1 MSYAP
6 VNEPPQTQSQAPRHR
21 SGRRPGETETRR
33 DLLRAARQQ
42 FAQHGYDG
50 ATLRAIARQAS
61 VDTALIHYFFVSKSG
76 IFSAAI
82 VDAFNPD
89 ALVARLVVNGPEGM
103 GERLAEYYLS
113 LWENPESGEP
123 LMAIVRSAITNAEA
137 RAILTDVVTQKLF
150 KQVGHY
156 LNADDAEVRMS
167 FVGSQLVG
175 VALLRYILKVEPL
188 ASLDRGTVTRTV
200 GATLQRY
207 LTGNL
212 ALHAIQ
218 AAD

>member
-1 MSYAP
+1 MSHAP
-6 VNEPPQTQSQAPRHR
+6 VNEPPQTPRHR

-50 ATLRAIARQAS
+50 ATLRAIARQAG

-76 IFSAAI
+76 LFSAAI
-82 VDAFNPD
+82 VEAFNPD
-89 ALVARLVVNGPEGM
+89 ALIARIAVDGSDGM
-103 GERLAEYYLS
+103 GDRLAEYYLG

-123 LMAIVRSAITNAEA
+123 LMAIIRSAVTNAEA
-137 RAILTDVVTQKLF
+137 RAILSDVVTQRLF
-150 KQVGHY
+150 KQVAHY
-156 LNADDAEVRMS
+156 LDADDAEVRMS

-175 VALLRYILKVEPL
+175 VAMLRYILQVEPL
-188 ASLDRGTVTRTV
+188 ASLDSDTVTRTL

-207 LTGNL
+207 LTG
-212 ALHAIQ
+212 
-218 AAD
+218 